1 MGKIIEAQEILKAM
15 GLPSQ
20 QQNEM
25 SALTLLALCEIKED
39 DSWTNASRGS
49 KRLTKDI
56 MAFVNENYKN
66 DSPYAPNTRETFR
79 RQVLHQFVQAG
90 IVNYNP
96 DIPDLPVNSP
106 KAHYAL
112 TEEALDVIKAYGTS
126 EWDSKIQ
133 QFSIETPFL
142 RNRYA
147 EERDMYKIPL
157 IVEGKEYLL
166 SPGAHNELQAA
177 VITEFAPRFAAGG
190 RLLYF
195 GDTEDKNLHIETE
208 ILNELELPITEHSKL
223 PDIIIY
229 DSRREWLF
237 LIEVV
242 TSHGPISAKRLI
254 ELEDFTKDCPCG
266 IVYVTAFPDNKEFRK
281 HSGNIAWETEVWLAN
296 APDHMIHFNG
306 DRFIGP
312 RK

>member
-1 MGKIIEAQEILKAM
+1 MGKISEAQEILKNL
-15 GLPSQ
+15 GLPIP

-25 SALTLLALCEIKED
+25 SALTLLALCNIRED
-39 DSWTNASRGS
+39 DYWKDATRDS
-49 KRLTKDI
+49 KRITKDI
-56 MAFVNENYKN
+56 MSFVNENYKK
-66 DSPYAPNTRETFR
+66 DSQYAPNTRETFR

-112 TEEALDVIKAYGTS
+112 TEETLEVIKAYGTS

-133 QFSIETPFL
+133 QYNATSFL

-147 EERDMYKIPL
+147 EEREMHRIPL
-157 IVEGKEYLL
+157 MVEGKEYQL
-166 SPGAHNELQAA
+166 SPGAHNALQAA
-177 VITEFAPRFAAGG
+177 VISEFAPRFAHGG
-190 RLLYF
+190 KLLYL
-195 GDTEDKNLHIETE
+195 GDTEDKDLHIEKE
-208 ILNELELPITEHSKL
+208 ILDKLKLHVSEHSKL

-229 DSRREWLF
+229 DSEREWLF
-237 LIEVV
+237 LIEAV

-254 ELEDFTKDCPCG
+254 ELEDFTKDCPRG

-281 HSGNIAWETEVWLAN
+281 HSADIAWETEVWLAN